1 MHRTCTLFSLYLLLK
16 KIISRL
22 SKDIYIYIYIYTIYI
37 KKQKDLTTKQISK
50 RVSEKRLKRGK
61 KKAWNAQTAGVKT
74 GRSGAFIR
82 LSAVIL
88 FAVRP
93 DGCGGIR
100 DPWAVGVAIGVTYL
114 CCEPAECGQ

>member
-1 MHRTCTLFSLYLLLK
+1 MY
-16 KIISRL
+16 IISIVSSFKKEKSSL
-22 SKDIYIYIYIYTIYI
+22 VYQKIYTHIYFDIIYKI
-37 KKQKDLTTKQISK
+37 KKQKDVRNTRKQIS
-50 RVSEKRLKRGK
+50 KRLKRGK
-61 KKAWNAQTAGVKT
+61 RKAWNAQTAGVKT
-74 GRSGAFIR
+74 QRNGAFIR